1 MKLSFVNLSFR
12 LDWIII
18 RRVFIRARQQFG
30 IQLEKIDFSKP
41 DMPNIEVKFLFL
53 FQLNQKSIQQL
64 GGFFMYIKN

>member
-30 IQLEKIDFSKP
+30 VQLQNIDINKP
-41 DMPNIEVKFLFL
+41 DMSIIEVNVFFLLEF
-53 FQLNQKSIQQL
+53 NQNID
-64 GGFFMYIKN
+64 